1 MNLTADVVVI
11 GGGVIGTSSAYFLS
25 AAGADVI
32 VVEKEHIAAGA
43 SGHGPGFFNA
53 FGGDFSKGDHL
64 ALGLESIRLI
74 REHREHLE
82 EFQEEPHWFNDRPS
96 IAPAFSEDALAHVR
110 EMYETNGP
118 QLEAAGA
125 GGVWHDADE
134 LRRAEPLLGPNVLG
148 GLIFPTVLQID
159 GWKLSRLYMSA
170 AESTGARF
178 LVGEASGLIW
188 GGNDHKVTGVQLADG
203 TTISAGSVV
212 VAMGSW
218 TPNAAVWLG
227 FPLPICNLK
236 GQLHILEIPGGHDLR
251 HHVIE
256 RIALMQYPDGRYL
269 LAATP
274 DPAPGG
280 GLRPTDAYIR
290 PLYEKEALPE
300 DTDLLME
307 TGLSRF
313 PFLKD
318 AKVVE
323 DLAGGRPMSV
333 DLLPMIG
340 TTPVFNNVFVAA
352 GHGRKGIHLSAV
364 TGKVVSDLVRDGATE
379 LDLNLDAYSPM
390 RFMPPK
396 L

>member
-1 MNLTADVVVI
+1 MTIKADVVVI
-11 GGGVIGTSSAYFLS
+11 GGGVIGTSAAYFLS
-25 AAGADVI
+25 NAGAKV
-32 VVEKEHIAAGA
+32 VLVEKQKIAAGA

-53 FGGDFSKGDHL
+53 FGGDFSRGDHL

-82 EFQEEPHWFNDRPS
+82 QFQQEPDWFNERPS
-96 IAPAFSEDALAHVR
+96 IAPAFTEDALEHVR
-110 EMYETNGP
+110 EMYNTNGP

-125 GGVWHDADE
+125 GGTWFNAEE
-134 LRRAEPLLGPNVLG
+134 LRREEPLLGPNVLG
-148 GLIFPTVLQID
+148 GYIFPSVLQID
-159 GWKLSRLYMSA
+159 GWKLANLYMSA
-170 AESTGARF
+170 AQQNGAEMITGEVA
-178 LVGEASGLIW
+178 GLTW
-188 GGNDHKVTGVQLADG
+188 DGQRATGVRLAG
-203 TTISAGSVV
+203 GEEISAGSVV

-218 TPNAAVWLG
+218 TPNASVWLG

-236 GQLHILEIPGGHDLR
+236 GQLHVLNIPGNRNLK

-280 GLRPTDAYIR
+280 GLRPTDAYVR
-290 PLYEKEALPE
+290 PLYETHALPE
-300 DTDLLME
+300 DTELLLE

-318 AKVVE
+318 AEVIK

-340 TTPVFNNVFVAA
+340 TTSTFDNVFIAS

-364 TGKVVSDLVRDGATE
+364 TGKLITDLVNTGKTE
-379 LDLNLDAYSPM
+379 LDVNLDAYSPL
-390 RFMPPK
+390 RFTPPK

>member
-1 MNLTADVVVI
+1 MSITADVVII
-11 GGGVIGTSSAYFLS
+11 GGGVVGTSAAYFLS
-25 AAGADVI
+25 RAGVDVI
-32 VVEKEHIAAGA
+32 LVEKERIAAGA

-82 EFQEEPHWFNDRPS
+82 QFQEGPNWFNERPS
-96 IAPAFSEDALAHVR
+96 IAPAFTEDALAHVR
-110 EMYETNGP
+110 EMYGTNGP

-125 GGVWHDADE
+125 GGTWFSAEDLLKE
-134 LRRAEPLLGPNVLG
+134 EPLLGNNVLG
-148 GLIFPTVLQID
+148 GYIFPSVLQVD
-159 GWKLSRLYMSA
+159 GWKLAHMYMEAAKQSGARYMTGEVTGLEWNEEIASGVRL
-170 AESTGARF
+170 STG
-178 LVGEASGLIW
+178 EI
-188 GGNDHKVTGVQLADG
+188 
-203 TTISAGSVV
+203 ISADSVV

-218 TPNAAVWLG
+218 TPNASVWLG
-227 FPLPICNLK
+227 FPLPMANLK
-236 GQLHILEIPGGHDLR
+236 GQLHILDVPSEYDLK

-280 GLRPTDAYIR
+280 GLRPTDAYMR
-290 PLYEKEALPE
+290 PVFENHSLPE
-300 DTDLLME
+300 DTELLMQ
-307 TGLSRF
+307 TGLTRF

-340 TTPVFNNVFVAA
+340 ATTTFDNVFIAS

-364 TGKVVSDLVRDGATE
+364 TGQLISDLVTTGDTK
-379 LDLNLDAYSPM
+379 LDLNLSAYSPL
-390 RFMPPK
+390 RFTPPK
-396 L
+396 M

>member
-1 MNLTADVVVI
+1 MGLTADVVVI
-11 GGGVIGTSSAYFLS
+11 GGGVIGTSTAYFLS
-25 AAGADVI
+25 QAGADVL
-32 VVEKEHIAAGA
+32 VVEREKIAAGA

-64 ALGLESIRLI
+64 ALGLESIKLI

-82 EFQEEPHWFNDRPS
+82 EFQEEPNWFNERPG
-96 IAPAFSEDALAHVR
+96 IAPAFTEDALAHVQ
-110 EMYETNGP
+110 EMYATNGP
-118 QLEAAGA
+118 QLEASDAGA
-125 GGVWHDADE
+125 TWYGQEE
-134 LRRAEPLLGPNVLG
+134 LRELEPLLGPNVLG
-148 GLIFPTVLQID
+148 GYVFPSVIQID
-159 GWKLSRLYMSA
+159 GWKLSKLYMAA
-170 AESTGARF
+170 AEQRSARYMTGE
-178 LVGEASGLIW
+178 VSGLIW
-188 GGNDHKVTGVQLADG
+188 EGEKASGVRLADG
-203 TTISAGSVV
+203 QEISCGSVV

-218 TPNAAVWLG
+218 TPVASTWLG

-236 GQLHILEIPGGHDLR
+236 GQLHVLKVPGGHDLK

-256 RIALMQYPDGRYL
+256 RIALMQYPNGSYL

-290 PLYEKEALPE
+290 PLAERHALPE
-300 DTDLLME
+300 DTDLLMQ

-318 AKVVE
+318 AEVIE

-340 TTPVFNNVFVAA
+340 TTPTFENVHIAS

-364 TGKVVSDLVRDGATE
+364 TGKIVSDLITQGSTE

-396 L
+396 M

>member
-1 MNLTADVVVI
+1 MSHTADVVVI
-11 GGGVIGTSSAYFLS
+11 GGGVIGTSAAYFLS
-25 AAGADVI
+25 NAGADVV

-53 FGGDFSKGDHL
+53 FGGDFSRGDHL
-64 ALGLESIRLI
+64 ALGLESIRLM
-74 REHREHLE
+74 REHREHLQQ
-82 EFQEEPHWFNDRPS
+82 FQEEPNWFNDRPS
-96 IAPAFSEDALAHVR
+96 IAPAFTEDALEHVK
-110 EMYETNGP
+110 EMYNTNGP
-118 QLEAAGA
+118 QLEAAGC
-125 GGVWHDADE
+125 GGTWLNADD
-134 LRRAEPLLGPNVLG
+134 LRKEEPLLGDNVLG
-148 GLIFPTVLQID
+148 GYLFPTVLQID
-159 GWKLSRLYMSA
+159 GWKLSKLYMAA
-170 AESTGARF
+170 AEQKKARF
-178 LVGEASGLIW
+178 MTGQVVGLNWEGETASG
-188 GGNDHKVTGVQLADG
+188 VRLADG
-203 TTISAGSVV
+203 TEISCKTVV

-218 TPNAAVWLG
+218 TPEASVWLG

-236 GQLHILEIPGGHDLR
+236 GQLHVLNIPGDHDLK

-256 RIALMQYPDGRYL
+256 RIALMQYPNGEYL

-290 PLYEKEALPE
+290 PVFENHALPE
-300 DTDLLME
+300 DTELLLE

-318 AKVVE
+318 AEVIK

-340 TTPVFNNVFVAA
+340 STPTMENVLIAS
-352 GHGRKGIHLSAV
+352 GHGRKGIHLSTV
-364 TGKVVSDLVRDGATE
+364 TGKLISDLALEGKTE

-396 L
+396 M

>member
-1 MNLTADVVVI
+1 M
-11 GGGVIGTSSAYFLS
+11 IGTAAAYFLS
-25 AAGADVI
+25 SAGADVI
-32 VVEKEHIAAGA
+32 LVEKEKIAAGA

-53 FGGDFSKGDHL
+53 FGGDFSRGDHL

-82 EFQEEPHWFNDRPS
+82 QFQEEPNWFNDRPS
-96 IAPAFSEDALAHVR
+96 IAPAFTEDALEHVR
-110 EMYETNGP
+110 AMYEANGP
-118 QLEAAGA
+118 QLEAADAGA
-125 GGVWHDADE
+125 VWLEADE
-134 LRRAEPLLGPNVLG
+134 LRKEEPLLGPKVLG
-148 GLIFPTVLQID
+148 GYVFPSVLQID
-159 GWKLSRLYMSA
+159 GWKLARLYMAA
-170 AESTGARF
+170 AEQNGARQ
-178 LVGEASGLIW
+178 VHGEVAGLEWKDDVASGVRL
-188 GGNDHKVTGVQLADG
+188 TDG
-203 TTISAGSVV
+203 TVIGAGSVV
-212 VAMGSW
+212 IAMGSW
-218 TPNAAVWLG
+218 TAAASVWLG

-236 GQLHILEIPGGHDLR
+236 GQLHILRLPEGVNLR

-256 RIALMQYPDGRYL
+256 RIAVMQYPDGMFL

-290 PLYEKEALPE
+290 PLFENHSLPE
-300 DTDLLME
+300 DTELLLE
-307 TGLSRF
+307 TGRARF
-313 PFLKD
+313 PFLQD
-318 AKVVE
+318 AEVVK

-340 TTPVFNNVFVAA
+340 TTPTFSNVIVAS

-364 TGKVVSDLVRDGATE
+364 TGHLVSDLVRTGGTE
-379 LDLNLDAYSPM
+379 LPLNLDAYSPM

>member
-1 MNLTADVVVI
+1 MTIKADVVVI
-11 GGGVIGTSSAYFLS
+11 GGGVIGTSAAYFLS
-25 AAGADVI
+25 NAGAKVV
-32 VVEKEHIAAGA
+32 VVEKEKIAAGA

-53 FGGDFSKGDHL
+53 FGGDFSRGDHL

-74 REHREHLE
+74 REHRENLE
-82 EFQEEPHWFNDRPS
+82 QFQDEPNWFNERPS
-96 IAPAFSEDALAHVR
+96 IAPAFTEDALEHVR
-110 EMYETNGP
+110 EMYSTNGP
-118 QLEAAGA
+118 QLEAAGE
-125 GGVWHDADE
+125 GGTWFDAEE
-134 LRRAEPLLGPNVLG
+134 LRREEPLLGPNVLG
-148 GLIFPTVLQID
+148 GYIFPSVLQID
-159 GWKLSRLYMSA
+159 GWKLANLYMSA
-170 AESTGARF
+170 AQQQGAEMITGEVTG
-178 LVGEASGLIW
+178 LLWEGQKASGVRLA
-188 GGNDHKVTGVQLADG
+188 GGEE
-203 TTISAGSVV
+203 ISAGSVV

-218 TPNAAVWLG
+218 TPIASVWLG

-236 GQLHILEIPGGHDLR
+236 GQLHVLNIPGGHDLK

-256 RIALMQYPDGRYL
+256 RVALMQYPDGRYL

-280 GLRPTDAYIR
+280 GLRPTDAYVR
-290 PLYEKEALPE
+290 PLFERHSLPE
-300 DTDLLME
+300 DTELLMQ

-318 AKVVE
+318 AEVIQ

-340 TTPVFNNVFVAA
+340 TTSTFDNVFIAS

-364 TGKVVSDLVRDGATE
+364 TGKLVSDLVRTGKTE
-379 LDLNLDAYSPM
+379 LDLNLDAYSPL
-390 RFMPPK
+390 RFTPPK

>member
-1 MNLTADVVVI
+1 M
-11 GGGVIGTSSAYFLS
+11 IGTSAAYFLS
-25 AAGADVI
+25 NAGANVV

-53 FGGDFSKGDHL
+53 FGGDFSSGDHL

-74 REHREHLE
+74 REHRDHLE
-82 EFQEEPHWFNDRPS
+82 QFQEEPNWFNDRPS
-96 IAPAFSEDALAHVR
+96 IAPAFSEEAVLHLR
-110 EMYETNGP
+110 EMYETNSA

-125 GGVWHDADE
+125 GGIWHNADE
-134 LRRAEPLLGPNVLG
+134 LRREEPLLSPNVLG
-148 GLIFPTVLQID
+148 GYIFPSVLQID
-159 GWKLSRLYMSA
+159 GWKLSKLYMAA
-170 AESTGARF
+170 AEQNQARF
-178 LVGEASGLIW
+178 VTGEVVGLKWDRERASG
-188 GGNDHKVTGVQLADG
+188 VRLADG
-203 TTISAGSVV
+203 TEISCDSVV
-212 VAMGSW
+212 IAMGSW
-218 TPNAAVWLG
+218 TPTASIWLG

-236 GQLHILEIPGGHDLR
+236 GQLHVLRVPGDHQLG
-251 HHVIE
+251 HHVLE
-256 RIALMQYPDGRYL
+256 RVALMQYPNGDYL

-290 PLYEKEALPE
+290 PLYETHALPE
-300 DTDLLME
+300 DTDLLLE
-307 TGLSRF
+307 TGLTRF

-318 AKVVE
+318 AEVIK

-333 DLLPMIG
+333 DLIPMIG
-340 TTPVFNNVFVAA
+340 TTPTFDNVFVAS

-364 TGKVVSDLVRDGATE
+364 TGKVISDLVQKVSTN
-379 LDLNLDAYSPM
+379 LDLNLNAYSPM

>member
-1 MNLTADVVVI
+1 MSLTADVIVI
-11 GGGVIGTSSAYFLS
+11 GGGVIGTSTAYFLS
-25 AAGADVI
+25 QTGADVL
-32 VVEKEHIAAGA
+32 VLEREKIAAGA

-53 FGGDFSKGDHL
+53 FGGDFSRGDHL

-74 REHREHLE
+74 GEHREHLE
-82 EFQEEPHWFNDRPS
+82 EFQQEPNWFNERPG
-96 IAPAFSEDALAHVR
+96 IAPAFSEDSLDHIR
-110 EMYETNGP
+110 EMYDTNGA
-118 QLEAAGA
+118 QLEASGA
-125 GGVWHDADE
+125 GGTWHSAEE
-134 LRRAEPLLGPNVLG
+134 LREIEPLLGPNVLG
-148 GLIFPTVLQID
+148 GLLFPSVLQVD
-159 GWKLSRLYMSA
+159 GWKLSHMYMEA
-170 AESTGARF
+170 AKTRKARF
-178 LVGEASGLIW
+178 EIGE
-188 GGNDHKVTGVQLADG
+188 VTGLVWDGERATGVRLADG
-203 TTISAGSVV
+203 RELSAGSIV

-218 TPNAAVWLG
+218 TPIASTWIG

-236 GQLHILEIPGGHDLR
+236 GQLHILRVPGGHDLK

-256 RIALMQYPDGRYL
+256 RIAVMQYPNGEYL

-290 PLYEKEALPE
+290 PLAEDHALPE
-300 DTDLLME
+300 DTELLYE

-318 AKVVE
+318 AEVIK
-323 DLAGGRPMSV
+323 DLAGGRPMTM

-340 TTPVFNNVFVAA
+340 TTPAFENVHIAA
-352 GHGRKGIHLSAV
+352 GHGRKGIHLSTV
-364 TGKVVSDLVRDGATE
+364 TGKLVSDLITDGRTD
-379 LDLNLDAYSPM
+379 LDLNLEAYSPM

>member
-1 MNLTADVVVI
+1 MSLKADVVVI
-11 GGGVIGTSSAYFLS
+11 GGGVIGTSAAYFLS
-25 AAGADVI
+25 RAGANVI
-32 VVEKEHIAAGA
+32 VVEKEHVAAGA

-53 FGGDFSKGDHL
+53 FGGDFSLGNHL

-82 EFQEEPHWFNDRPS
+82 QFQEGPNWFNQRPS
-96 IAPAFSEDALAHVR
+96 IAPAFTEDALVHVR
-110 EMYETNGP
+110 ELYATNGA
-118 QLEAAGA
+118 QLEAANAGA
-125 GGVWHDADE
+125 TWFDAEE
-134 LRRAEPLLGPNVLG
+134 LRREEPLLGSNVLG
-148 GLIFPTVLQID
+148 GYVFPEVLQID
-159 GWKLSRLYMSA
+159 GWKLAKLYMA
-170 AESTGARF
+170 AAQQNGVQLLTG
-178 LVGEASGLIW
+178 
-188 GGNDHKVTGVQLADG
+188 KVTGLTWDGDKANGVKLANG
-203 TTISAGSVV
+203 EKISAGSVV
-212 VAMGSW
+212 IAMGSW
-218 TPNAAVWLG
+218 TPEASVWLG
-227 FPLPICNLK
+227 FPLPMCNLK
-236 GQLHILEIPGGHDLR
+236 GQLHILNVPGGHDLK

-290 PLYEKEALPE
+290 PVFETHALPE
-300 DTDLLME
+300 DTELLMS

-318 AKVVE
+318 AEVVE
-323 DLAGGRPMSV
+323 DLAGGRPMSI

-340 TTPVFNNVFVAA
+340 TTPSFENVFVAS

-364 TGKVVSDLVRDGATE
+364 TGQLVSDLV
-379 LDLNLDAYSPM
+379 LNGKTSIDVNVDAFSPM
-390 RFMPPK
+390 RFMPPR